1 MIFPNIKVGDFEGP
15 FDLLLHLIKQSKMDI
30 HDIKIYEI
38 TNQYLEYLNKM
49 KELDLE
55 VTSEFIVIAATLL
68 EIKSKTLLPK
78 AIDEKQE
85 EEGDPRKNLVE
96 KLIIYRKI
104 KQAAELLKTKSLY
117 TGAVF
122 TKKPEI
128 IEDVPKDKNNNNDDI
143 LKNITMLDLYNLYN
157 KLIELYRSKQNTE
170 NIIEKRI
177 SIDRYKIEDKMEFIK
192 EKISTKEYIEFSSL
206 LFDCEC
212 KLEAVVTFLAVLELI
227 KQMSIK
233 VTQKESFS
241 DIIIERMIE
250 SE

>member
-30 HDIKIYEI
+30 HDIKIYDI

-78 AIDEKQE
+78 AIDEKQQQDE
-85 EEGDPRKNLVE
+85 DPRKNLVE
-96 KLIIYRKI
+96 KLIVYRKI
-104 KQAAELLKTKSLY
+104 KQAAELLRTKSLY
-117 TGAVF
+117 TGEVF

-128 IEDVPKDKNNNNDDI
+128 IEDVPKDNSSNDDI

-157 KLIELYRSKQNTE
+157 KLIELYRGKQNTE
-170 NIIEKRI
+170 NTIEKRI
-177 SIDRYKIEDKMEFIK
+177 SVDKYKIEDKMEFIK
-192 EKISTKEYIEFSSL
+192 ERILTKDYIEFSSL
-206 LFDCEC
+206 VFDCEC

-227 KQMSIK
+227 KLKLIRVS
-233 VTQKESFS
+233 QKESFG
-241 DIIIERMIE
+241 DIFIERMNE